1 MKWSDDLKEQIQYV
15 LCILC
20 IIGAMVMSFLAMYIA
35 PAGIIDTSILWLI
48 AQVLVF
54 CGGLMGINSIH
65 NVQIRK
71 IDGKI
76 SEIDSKSTV
85 VSNEGNK

>member
-1 MKWSDDLKEQIQYV
+1 MKWSDDLKEQIQYG
-15 LCILC
+15 LCIFC

-54 CGGLMGINSIH
+54 CGGLMGINSLH
-65 NVQIRK
+65 NIQTRK
-71 IDGKI
+71 IDNKI
-76 SEIDSKSTV
+76 NNINISPADET
-85 VSNEGNK
+85 NK